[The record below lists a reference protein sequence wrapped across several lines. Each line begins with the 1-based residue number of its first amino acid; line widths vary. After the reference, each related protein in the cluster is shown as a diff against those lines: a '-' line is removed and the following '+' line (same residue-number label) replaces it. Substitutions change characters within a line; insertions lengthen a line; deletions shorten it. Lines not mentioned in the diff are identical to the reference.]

1 MGNRCVQ
8 KNRSKTKGKK
18 HMKTIDEIYKEQ
30 KKTVKDFLTDE
41 EILESLSML
50 GDILVIMGVQLP

>member
-1 MGNRCVQ
+1 
-8 KNRSKTKGKK
+8 
-18 HMKTIDEIYKEQ
+18 MKTIDEIYKEQ